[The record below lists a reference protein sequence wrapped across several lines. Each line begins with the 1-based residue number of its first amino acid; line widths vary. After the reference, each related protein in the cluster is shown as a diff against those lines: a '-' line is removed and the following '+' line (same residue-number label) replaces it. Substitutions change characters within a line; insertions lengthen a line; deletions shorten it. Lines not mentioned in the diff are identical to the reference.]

1 MIHRDIKPENILID
15 ENLNLKLLD
24 FGFATNE
31 SIEELTSY
39 YGTQSYMAPEIKK
52 GQVYNG
58 KQIDV
63 FSIGVLVFSIVRGL
77 FPFAEARKS
86 DYWYNLIRHE
96 KYNQYFSKLDEEGR
110 MSN

>member
-52 GQVYNG
+52 GEVYNG
-58 KQIDV
+58 K
-63 FSIGVLVFSIVRGL
+63 
-77 FPFAEARKS
+77 
-86 DYWYNLIRHE
+86 
-96 KYNQYFSKLDEEGR
+96 
-110 MSN
+110 